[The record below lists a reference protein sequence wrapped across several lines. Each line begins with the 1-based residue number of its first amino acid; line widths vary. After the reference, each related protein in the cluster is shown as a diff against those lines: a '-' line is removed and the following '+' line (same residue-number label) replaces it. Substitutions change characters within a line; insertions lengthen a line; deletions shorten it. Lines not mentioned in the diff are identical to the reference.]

1 MSVAICL
8 ACGQF
13 KSNAFAP
20 CPACGSRPQGIE
32 ALARQLLVTDA
43 FSTTPSPKMLELAEK
58 VKLAIA
64 SNQPLVF
71 DAETLKIARDRVQ
84 KLLPKEAYDPPSLDY
99 PLTTSDGLI
108 QKLISHVSREP
119 LLRNVGQP
127 LAAARRDK
135 WLPVDSWDAALQHA
149 TDERRDARLSGRV
162 KGLYADAQAR
172 GGEALARY
180 EKAMSRAAPFSQQL
194 IAGAVLSS
202 GDGRVDTLILRVVQL
217 DLVASIMMIEYA
229 DSVDITDA
237 KLALLVYSEGR
248 FFASWVDGSDEVC
261 VF

>member
-1 MSVAICL
+1 LSVAICL

-84 KLLPKEAYDPPSLDY
+84 KLLPKEAYDPPS
-99 PLTTSDGLI
+99 
-108 QKLISHVSREP
+108 
-119 LLRNVGQP
+119 
-127 LAAARRDK
+127 
-135 WLPVDSWDAALQHA
+135 
-149 TDERRDARLSGRV
+149 
-162 KGLYADAQAR
+162 
-172 GGEALARY
+172 
-180 EKAMSRAAPFSQQL
+180 
-194 IAGAVLSS
+194 
-202 GDGRVDTLILRVVQL
+202 
-217 DLVASIMMIEYA
+217 
-229 DSVDITDA
+229 
-237 KLALLVYSEGR
+237 
-248 FFASWVDGSDEVC
+248 
-261 VF
+261 